1 MSTNKFAAA
10 AAAAAA
16 VVNMTQASAGG
27 GDYTPAP
34 EGPCRLRL
42 VGYVE
47 LGQHMGSYQGKPK
60 KENLVQVTFELSGPK
75 HAPVEIDGK
84 KYPYLVTMKL
94 NKSLS
99 DKAKFFKLFQLLN
112 WEGKATHMAE
122 LLGAA
127 YKGRVVH
134 RKYKGN
140 DQKERTAV
148 ELFDGKTKSFTI
160 EPPRKLDDDTGEY
173 LPLQVDAPVS
183 ELKCFI
189 WDFADMEQW
198 SSIFIEGEYPEEKD
212 SEGKVTRPARSKN
225 LLQARIKQALNFKDS
240 PVHALLLNNGQ
251 PIDIPDAGEE
261 DDNDPPFDP
270 DTPEGGTEDSNGGTM
285 PDPLAG

>member
-1 MSTNKFAAA
+1 MSTINKFSAA

-16 VVNMTQASAGG
+16 VTNMTEATASG

-47 LGQHMGSYQGKPK
+47 MGQHNGSYQGKPK
-60 KENLVQVTFELSGPK
+60 KEQIVWVTFELSGPK

-84 KYPYLVTMKL
+84 KYPYLITMKL

-112 WEGKATHMAE
+112 WEGKAKHMAE

-127 YKGRVVH
+127 FKGRVVH

-140 DQKERTAV
+140 DQKERIAV

-173 LPLQVDAPVS
+173 LPLQVDPPVTDQ
-183 ELKCFI
+183 KCFL

-198 SSIFIEGEYPEEKD
+198 NSIFIEGEYAEEKN
-212 SEGKVTRPARSKN
+212 EAGEVTRPKRSKN
-225 LLQARIKQALNFKDS
+225 LMQAKIKSALNFVGS
-240 PVHALLLNNGQ
+240 PIHTLLVAGGEPL
-251 PIDIPDAGEE
+251 DIPEVDTT
-261 DDNDPPFDP
+261 DDEAPFDR
-270 DTPEGGTEDSNGGTM
+270 DTPEGGVEDAKGGNM